1 MSHIILEATLHEQH
15 NGAGQ
20 GQEVKRAKPGAR
32 VRLLSHHTALPP
44 GCCSQMLGSTRDAN
58 RGQHGSTDLWP

>member
-20 GQEVKRAKPGAR
+20 GQEVKHAEPRAR
-32 VRLLSHHTALPP
+32 VRDCLATALPP
-44 GCCSQMLGSTRDAN
+44 GCCPQMLGTRNAN
-58 RGQHGSTDLWP
+58 RDQIW

>member
-20 GQEVKRAKPGAR
+20 GQEVKPAEPRAH
-32 VRLLSHHTALPP
+32 VRDAQPLHRTSA
-44 GCCSQMLGSTRDAN
+44 GCCSHRLGTRDAN
-58 RGQHGSTDLWP
+58 RGQTW

>member
-20 GQEVKRAKPGAR
+20 GQEVKHAEPRAR
-32 VRLLSHHTALPP
+32 VRDCLATAPYFCQAAAP
-44 GCCSQMLGSTRDAN
+44 DA
-58 RGQHGSTDLWP
+58 RHEKC